1 MADTARP
8 DSTIAVVKRK
18 TRQPL
23 SVAALYFALDD
34 DFGHAQ
40 SSA

>member
-1 MADTARP
+1 MADMAAP
-8 DSTIAVVKRK
+8 DSTMAVVKRK
-18 TRQPL
+18 IRQP
-23 SVAALYFALDD
+23 SNVAALYFALDD